1 MPHSDAASPISD
13 VKSILKQDLNINQ
26 KIESTAPLSV
36 IDQTNQTNTMNHRI
50 MIAGP
55 TASGKSSLAVMLAKW
70 INGEIISVDS
80 RQCYRQINVG
90 TAKPTEKQLRDVPHH
105 NISNLDLS
113 EEDSAMAFHRRAMQW
128 AEEIEGR
135 GRTVIFCGGSTLH
148 LQSLVRSL
156 DDMPSSSDENIRE
169 LETTMENEGA
179 DVLFK
184 KLKQVD
190 PDYASGMNDRNPRRI
205 IRALDVWMQTG
216 KPFSHFHNDKPF
228 EQPENMS
235 VFATHWPRKMLH
247 QRIEKRCDEMLE
259 NGLIEETRQLLES
272 GYSPDLQALQTV
284 GYRQV
289 IQYLKG
295 EITREQMEKDFKT
308 ATRRYAKRQITWLR
322 RWPFLTWLSC
332 SENSRADLLETI
344 QQQVAADMN
353 KG

>member
-1 MPHSDAASPISD
+1 M
-13 VKSILKQDLNINQ
+13 K
-26 KIESTAPLSV
+26 
-36 IDQTNQTNTMNHRI
+36 HRI

-55 TASGKSSLAVMLAKW
+55 TASGKSSLAVKLAKW

-90 TAKPTEKQLRDVPHH
+90 TAKPTQEQLRDVPHH

-113 EEDSAMAFHRRAMQW
+113 DDDSAMDFHLRAM
-128 AEEIEGR
+128 AGAKEIEER

-148 LQSLVRSL
+148 LQSLVRPL
-156 DDMPSSSDENIRE
+156 DDMPSSSDENIQQLE
-169 LETTMENEGA
+169 ATLETDGIDA
-179 DVLFK
+179 LYD
-184 KLKQVD
+184 KLKEVD
-190 PDYASGMNDRNPRRI
+190 PDYAGKMDDKNPRRI

-216 KPFSHFHNDKPF
+216 KPFSYFHNDEPF

-247 QRIEKRCDEMLE
+247 QRIEERCDEMLK
-259 NGLIEETRQLLES
+259 NGLVEETKELLDS
-272 GYSPDLQALQTV
+272 GYSADLQALQTV
-284 GYRQV
+284 GYRQA
-289 IQYLKG
+289 IQFLDG
-295 EITREQMEKDFKT
+295 DISREQMEKDFKT

-322 RWPFLTWLSC
+322 RWPFVTWLDC
-332 SENSRADLLETI
+332 SENSLADLLETI

>member
-1 MPHSDAASPISD
+1 
-13 VKSILKQDLNINQ
+13 
-26 KIESTAPLSV
+26 
-36 IDQTNQTNTMNHRI
+36 MNHRI

-55 TASGKSSLAVMLAKW
+55 TASGKSTLAVMLAKQM
-70 INGEIISVDS
+70 NGEIISVDS

-90 TAKPTEKQLRDVPHH
+90 TAKPTKEQLRDVHH
-105 NISNLDLS
+105 FNISNLDLS
-113 EEDSAMAFHRRAMQW
+113 EEDSAMAFHGRAMSW
-128 AEEIEGR
+128 AREIEER

-148 LQSLVRSL
+148 LQSLVRPL
-156 DDMPSSSDENIRE
+156 DDMPSSSDANIHQ
-169 LETTMENEGA
+169 LEATIEEDGV
-179 DVLFK
+179 DVLFE

-190 PDYASGMNDRNPRRI
+190 PDYAGKMNDRNPRRI

-235 VFATHWPRKMLH
+235 VLAMHWPRKMLH
-247 QRIEKRCDEMLE
+247 QRIEERCDEMLD
-259 NGLIEETRQLLES
+259 NGLIDETRELLES
-272 GYSPDLQALQTV
+272 GYSADLQALQTV

-289 IQYLKG
+289 IQYLND
-295 EITREQMEKDFKT
+295 EISREQMEKDFKT

-322 RWPFLTWLSC
+322 RWPFLNWLNC
-332 SENSRADLLETI
+332 SENSHGDLLETI